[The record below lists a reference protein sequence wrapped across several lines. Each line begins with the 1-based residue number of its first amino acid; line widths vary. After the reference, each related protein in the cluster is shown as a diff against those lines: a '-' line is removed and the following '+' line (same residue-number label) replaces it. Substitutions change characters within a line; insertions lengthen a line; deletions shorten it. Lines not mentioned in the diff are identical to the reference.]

1 MCHHAVM
8 QPLDNACVCMIDC
21 GQYVNIFPSST
32 LRTVHG
38 VNYFNI
44 LGSLWKRTRKP
55 NFTVL

>member
-8 QPLDNACVCMIDC
+8 QPLGNACVCMIDY
-21 GQYVNIFPSST
+21 GQYINIFLSST
-32 LRTVHG
+32 LRTVYG

-55 NFTVL
+55 DFTVL